1 MNEITP
7 FFDFLKYCLEYKGNM
22 SRVIA
27 GMGWQKLYSF
37 ASKQALLGLCF
48 EGIERL
54 GKEYPEELK
63 RNPIRRKLLMNW
75 MGKAQ
80 QIRRQNM
87 KVNAVAVMYVLH
99 ETLGLSE
106 EKMIAPIDKKRGK
119 LLLAEILNGGNFG
132 KRWRLRHK

>member
-1 MNEITP
+1 MNSTSP
-7 FFDFLKYCLEYKGNM
+7 YFALLRYCLGKKRNM

-27 GMGWQKLYSF
+27 GMNWHELYSF

-63 RNPIRRKLLMNW
+63 RNPIGRELLMTW

-87 KVNAVAVMYVLH
+87 KVNAVASKLFSMLRGWDEVLCF
-99 ETLGLSE
+99 ERSGECLDVSE
-106 EKMIAPIDKKRGK
+106 S
-119 LLLAEILNGGNFG
+119 LFTYS
-132 KRWRLRHK
+132 WRY

>member
-1 MNEITP
+1 MNDITAI
-7 FFDFLKYCLEYKGNM
+7 FAFLKYCLGSKENM

-27 GMGWQKLYSF
+27 CMNWQKLYSF

-48 EGIERL
+48 DGIERL

-63 RNPIRRKLLMNW
+63 QNPIGRELLMTW

-87 KVNAVAVMYVLH
+87 KVNAVA
-99 ETLGLSE
+99 
-106 EKMIAPIDKKRGK
+106 GK
-119 LLLAEILNGGNFG
+119 LFAML
-132 KRWRLRHK
+132 